1 MSQLRK
7 DRDAA
12 QSRAEKA
19 ERGLE
24 SLGYDKGQEDGLA
37 ADREKEEKAVEGL
50 REVWKPLVAHHL
62 HFAPFFSF
70 FFVCCILFGGGASAA
85 VDVVC
90 VGGAGAI
97 FQRTVKQ

>member
-50 REVWKPLVAHHL
+50 REVWKPLVAPTL
-62 HFAPFFSF
+62 TSLRLFYVLFLVFFRMLR
-70 FFVCCILFGGGASAA
+70 FVWRRGPRPL
-85 VDVVC
+85 
-90 VGGAGAI
+90 
-97 FQRTVKQ
+97 